1 MLIKRIARWS
11 IVLLCVL
18 LFTIKQL
25 YPKFLNIL
33 SNIQI
38 DKFSL
43 TLLVII
49 IITVLLPHI
58 THSYHQFRIT
68 TFNYFKSP
76 NKRWIIIITCLLLI
90 ILKLFNSST
99 QIDINIIWLVVIA
112 ALLFVL
118 PELKTVTPYVKR
130 VKFGDV
136 ELELKEQIGNLVK
149 EVEKAREAAVE
160 KSSTGIPK
168 ESSQKISTEVE
179 QVLQESSKNPRAAL
193 LLLSSKLEE
202 QLRNRLV
209 DAGISLRPYSIS
221 RSVEIGVQRG
231 LFPQEFL
238 PAFRDFWAV
247 RNRVAH
253 GAAFDVDDTYILSLI
268 SLGTQLLKLLSTID
282 GQLRLDL

>member
-1 MLIKRIARWS
+1 M
-11 IVLLCVL
+11 
-18 LFTIKQL
+18 
-25 YPKFLNIL
+25 
-33 SNIQI
+33 
-38 DKFSL
+38 
-43 TLLVII
+43 
-49 IITVLLPHI
+49 
-58 THSYHQFRIT
+58 
-68 TFNYFKSP
+68 
-76 NKRWIIIITCLLLI
+76 
-90 ILKLFNSST
+90 
-99 QIDINIIWLVVIA
+99 VIA